1 MGRMITCHP
10 SGRRAGFPLRGWA
23 GVVRS
28 LESQRRLSPLAEDSP
43 SDVMPTRKPNVG
55 KVRSVGGPALIRLLR
70 PRQWPKNLLVFA
82 AAVFA
87 NELFV
92 PTSASLAA
100 LAFVAFCLAS
110 SSVYVINDIMDVAVD
125 RKHPVKRTR
134 PIAAG
139 EIEKGLAVRLA
150 VALTLAALGLAA
162 AINWPFAITIAVY
175 IALVHF
181 YSIVGKHVVILD
193 VMLVAAGFVLRA
205 VGGALAIQ
213 VPSSDW
219 FVLCTFFA
227 ALFLA
232 LSKRQAEMISQ
243 EGGSAGHR
251 RVIGEY
257 NDEALATFTTTAIAA
272 TAITYSLYA
281 IETAKQIPLL
291 PLTVPFVLFALFR
304 YHHLVETAGLGEQP
318 EDVFRR
324 DRTLQVCVLAFIA
337 VSMMAIYLDL

>member
-1 MGRMITCHP
+1 
-10 SGRRAGFPLRGWA
+10 
-23 GVVRS
+23 
-28 LESQRRLSPLAEDSP
+28 
-43 SDVMPTRKPNVG
+43 
-55 KVRSVGGPALIRLLR
+55 LLR

-87 NELFV
+87 NQLFGL
-92 PTSASLAA
+92 TSASLAG

-110 SSVYVINDIMDVAVD
+110 SSVYVINDIMDAEVD
-125 RKHPVKRTR
+125 RQHPVKRLR

-139 EIEKGLAVRLA
+139 EIGTGLAICLA
-150 VALTLAALGLAA
+150 VALTLGALGLAA
-162 AINWPFAITIAVY
+162 AINGPFAITIVVY

-181 YSIVGKHVVILD
+181 YSTVGKHIVILD
-193 VMLVAAGFVLRA
+193 VMLIAAGFVLRA

-213 VPSSDW
+213 VPSSHW

-243 EGGSAGHR
+243 DGGSSGHR
-251 RVIGEY
+251 AVIGEY
-257 NDEALATFTTTAIAA
+257 NEAALNTYTTTAIAA

-281 IETAKQIPLL
+281 IDSAALFPLL

-304 YHHLVETAGLGEQP
+304 YHHLVETAGLGERP
-318 EDVFRR
+318 EEVFQR
-324 DRTLQVCVLAFIA
+324 DRTLQVCVLAFIT

>member
-1 MGRMITCHP
+1 MITRDP
-10 SGRRAGFPLRGWA
+10 SGRRTGFAPVGWA
-23 GVVRS
+23 GGARS
-28 LESQRRLSPLAEDSP
+28 LESQRRLSPLSEDSKR
-43 SDVMPTRKPNVG
+43 DLMPPGKLDVG
-55 KVRSVGGPALIRLLR
+55 KIRSGGGPALIRLLR

-87 NELFV
+87 NQLFV
-92 PTSASLAA
+92 VTSASLAG

-110 SSVYVINDIMDVAVD
+110 SSVYVINDIMDAEVD
-125 RKHPVKRTR
+125 RQHPVKRLR

-139 EIEKGLAVRLA
+139 EIGTGLAICLA
-150 VALTLAALGLAA
+150 VALTLGALGLAA
-162 AINWPFAITIAVY
+162 AINGPFAITIVVY

-181 YSIVGKHVVILD
+181 YSTVGKHIVILD
-193 VMLVAAGFVLRA
+193 VMLIAAGFVLRA

-213 VPSSDW
+213 VPSSHW

-243 EGGSAGHR
+243 DGGSSGHR
-251 RVIGEY
+251 AVIGEY
-257 NDEALATFTTTAIAA
+257 NEAALNTYTTTAIAA

-281 IETAKQIPLL
+281 IDSAALFPLL

-304 YHHLVETAGLGEQP
+304 YHHLVETAGLGERP
-318 EDVFRR
+318 EEVFVR

>member
-1 MGRMITCHP
+1 
-10 SGRRAGFPLRGWA
+10 
-23 GVVRS
+23 
-28 LESQRRLSPLAEDSP
+28 
-43 SDVMPTRKPNVG
+43 MPAREPEVG
-55 KVRSVGGPALIRLLR
+55 KIRSIGGPALIRLLR
-70 PRQWPKNLLVFA
+70 PQQWPKNLLVFA
-82 AAVFA
+82 AAIFA
-87 NELFV
+87 NQLFV
-92 PTSASLAA
+92 VTSASLAA

-110 SSVYVINDIMDVAVD
+110 SSVYVINDLMDAEVD
-125 RKHPVKRTR
+125 RQHPVKRLR

-139 EIEKGLAVRLA
+139 EIGTGPAIWLAA
-150 VALTLAALGLAA
+150 ALTLVALGLAA
-162 AINWPFAITIAVY
+162 VINAPFAITIAVY

-181 YSIVGKHVVILD
+181 YSIVGKHIVILD
-193 VMLVAAGFVLRA
+193 VMLVATGFVLRA

-243 EGGSAGHR
+243 DGGSAGHR
-251 RVIGEY
+251 SVIGEY
-257 NDEALATFTTTAIAA
+257 NEAALNTYTTTAIAA

-304 YHHLVETAGLGEQP
+304 YHHLVETAGLGERP
-318 EDVFRR
+318 EEAFQR

-337 VSMMAIYLDL
+337 LSMMAIYLEF

>member
-1 MGRMITCHP
+1 
-10 SGRRAGFPLRGWA
+10 
-23 GVVRS
+23 
-28 LESQRRLSPLAEDSP
+28 LSEDTARDP
-43 SDVMPTRKPNVG
+43 MPTGEPDAG
-55 KVRSVGGPALIRLLR
+55 KIRSFRAPALIRLLR

-87 NELFV
+87 NQIFV
-92 PTSASLAA
+92 VMSAGLAG

-110 SSVYVINDIMDVAVD
+110 SSVYVINDLMDAEVD
-125 RKHPVKRTR
+125 RQHPVKRLR

-139 EIEKGLAVRLA
+139 EIGKGFAIGLAIT
-150 VALTLAALGLAA
+150 LTLVALGLAA
-162 AINWPFAITIAVY
+162 AINLPFAITIAVY

-193 VMLVAAGFVLRA
+193 VMLVAVGFVLRA

-232 LSKRQAEMISQ
+232 LSKRRAESIS
-243 EGGSAGHR
+243 EDGDAAWHR
-251 RVIGEY
+251 SVIGEY
-257 NDEALATFTTTAIAA
+257 SETALAAYTTTAIAA

-281 IETAKQIPLL
+281 IDSAAMFPLL

-324 DRTLQVCVLAFIA
+324 DRTFQVCVLAFLA
-337 VSMMAIYLDL
+337 LSMTAIYLGV